1 LAAVAQRD
9 HPARRQY
16 SFCAIACS
24 FPTTHSPIT
33 PQPFRPQSTPPP
45 PQFFEVTQIADAVA
59 LWKSLQERQKG
70 GGEAEEEFEDDQVR
84 GSVPPGL
91 PVLVLMSYQV

>member
-1 LAAVAQRD
+1 MQLSD
-9 HPARRQY
+9 YPLSH
-16 SFCAIACS
+16 
-24 FPTTHSPIT
+24 HSPAI
-33 PQPFRPQSTPPP
+33 PPSIHP
-45 PQFFEVTQIADAVA
+45 TSPQFFEVTQIADAVA